1 MTEKIII
8 EKKPYKSPALAG
20 ILSGLPGLG
29 AIYNGQY
36 AKGFLFILIF
46 AGLISM
52 SDHAA
57 GPFPGLLLAGFIF
70 FAIIEAVQTAK
81 SINRQA
87 LLEEEA
93 EKEPSVEKE
102 LLKIV
107 PSGSVFWGVVL
118 IVLGGIFLLGN
129 FDIINYDRI
138 WDFWPILV
146 IVVGLKLIVD
156 YFAKKNG
163 K

>member
-1 MTEKIII
+1 MTEKNIV
-8 EKKPYKSPALAG
+8 ERKPYKSPALAG

-52 SDHAA
+52 ADHAA

-81 SINRQA
+81 SFNRQA
-87 LLEEEA
+87 LLENET

-102 LLKIV
+102 LLKIG
-107 PSGSVFWGVVL
+107 PSGSIFWGIVL

-138 WDFWPILV
+138 WDFWPLV
-146 IVVGLKLIVD
+146 VIIVGLKLIVD

>member
-52 SDHAA
+52 SDHAR

-81 SINRQA
+81 NINRQA
-87 LLEEEA
+87 LLENGT
-93 EKEPSVEKE
+93 EKESGFEKE
-102 LLKIV
+102 LLKIG
-107 PSGSVFWGVVL
+107 PSGSVFWGIVL
-118 IVLGGIFLLGN
+118 LVLGGIFLLGN
-129 FDIINYDRI
+129 FDVINYDRI
-138 WDFWPILV
+138 WDFWPVVV
-146 IVVGLKLIVD
+146 IIVGLKLIVD

-163 K
+163 N